1 MVGDRSK
8 KEKEKKEGGILSSHP
23 APRGVMTLEKLVAFV
38 QRGPEPEL
46 LDRVLLPLDPE
57 SGVGCVAWR
66 GHPLAACWI
75 GFCCLSLSQLS
86 LDPPHNAAAHYA
98 WQDTVCVDL
107 LIATWCGLQLQRG
120 KMALATSAGF
130 CRPFE
135 KRRKK
140 MARTSALKFSP

>member
-57 SGVGCVAWR
+57 SGVWSGVWR
-66 GHPLAACWI
+66 GGAIHWQLA
-75 GFCCLSLSQLS
+75 GSGS
-86 LDPPHNAAAHYA
+86 AASH
-98 WQDTVCVDL
+98 
-107 LIATWCGLQLQRG
+107 
-120 KMALATSAGF
+120 
-130 CRPFE
+130 
-135 KRRKK
+135 
-140 MARTSALKFSP
+140 